1 MFEVYGFQFV
11 GTQWPVGV
19 VEPIVSYR
27 IPSSQTQREQRM
39 SERKE
44 NHVSTCGIDFLRHS
58 KRPTPDWRER
68 RNNPSCKYRKKP
80 YFSFFARRVGV
91 GGGCDGI

>member
-1 MFEVYGFQFV
+1 M
-11 GTQWPVGV
+11 
-19 VEPIVSYR
+19 IVS
-27 IPSSQTQREQRM
+27 PFGDAFVANLELAVSLLLSQIQRKKM
-39 SERKE
+39 SEREKE

-58 KRPTPDWRER
+58 KRPTRDWREQ

-91 GGGCDGI
+91 VGGCDGI